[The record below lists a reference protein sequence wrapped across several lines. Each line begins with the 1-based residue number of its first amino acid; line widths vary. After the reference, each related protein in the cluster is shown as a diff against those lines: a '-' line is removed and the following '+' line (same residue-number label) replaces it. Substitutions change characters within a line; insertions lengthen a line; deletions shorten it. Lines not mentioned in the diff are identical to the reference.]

1 MEPVCSAG
9 LLQTAAGLFFSN
21 PASATARVNI
31 TVRKSLDGG
40 DTWPGS
46 LRVQTPQSAGYST
59 LVPVGDAAAGGVG
72 VVFEV
77 SDSGWPGVSFAAIPP
92 F

>member
-1 MEPVCSAG
+1 MCSAG

-31 TVRKSLDGG
+31 TLRKSLDGG
-40 DTWPGS
+40 TTWPSS

-59 LVPVGDAAAGGVG
+59 LVPVGDAAAGNVG
-72 VVFEV
+72 VVLEV
-77 SDSGWPGVSFAAIPP
+77 SDNGQPGVSFAAVPP

>member
-1 MEPVCSAG
+1 MCSAG
-9 LLQTAAGLFFSN
+9 LLQTSAGLFFSN
-21 PASATARVNI
+21 PASATARANI

-40 DTWPGS
+40 STWPS
-46 LRVQTPQSAGYST
+46 ALRVQTPPSAGYST
-59 LVPVGDAAAGGVG
+59 LVPVGDAAAGNVG

-77 SDSGWPGVSFAAIPP
+77 SDNGQPGISFAAVPR